1 MWGQNK
7 HLLRYKIKTV
17 KATSLVMLDL
27 DHNLIKPK
35 SGRKFPKDEN
45 DWKWLYPEVPDI
57 VRELISDPTIRVVI
71 ISNQSGLKDTKLK
84 NYKNKLEQIMNEI
97 GKVEIYAATDLVY
110 RKPSPLLFEEF
121 LYFPYKKITMVG
133 DAAGRDGDFSDS
145 DRAFA
150 DNIAYV
156 SKMNVSFK
164 TPEEFFKNAPKP
176 KYEWR
181 TKFDPKLYLD
191 RMKNFKPVEIK
202 ESKLTLY
209 LLIGPPASGKSTLSK
224 KINAI
229 HISKDIDGKKTISK
243 MKEALIKNKSVV
255 IDNTNPSVES
265 RKVYINAA
273 KEINPDIN
281 VVAIVLGEDDINMA
295 KHLNN
300 MRIRNAMKAKQ
311 TPRIIPEIA
320 YRIYKSK
327 FRYPKK
333 TEGIDKIIKFPIIFE
348 FNSDQELQSFL
359 LR

>member
-1 MWGQNK
+1 MWVQTK
-7 HLLRYKIKTV
+7 HLLRYKIKSV
-17 KATSLVMLDL
+17 KKANSLLILDL

-45 DWKWLYPEVPDI
+45 DWKWLFPEVPNM
-57 VRELISDPTIRVVI
+57 VRELILDPTIRVVI
-71 ISNQSGLKDTKLK
+71 VSNQSGLKDTKLK
-84 NYKNKLEQIMNEI
+84 NYKNKLEKIMNEI

-121 LYFPYKKITMVG
+121 LYYSYKKITMVG
-133 DAAGRDGDFSDS
+133 DAAGREGDFSDS

-150 DNIAYV
+150 YNIALV
-156 SKMNVSFK
+156 SKMDVSFK

-181 TKFDPKLYLD
+181 SKFDSQLYLD
-191 RMKNFKPVEIK
+191 LMKNIKPVEIK
-202 ESKLTLY
+202 ETKLTLY
-209 LLIGPPASGKSTLSK
+209 LLIGPPASGKSTLTK

-229 HISKDIDGKKTISK
+229 QVSKDNDGKKTISK
-243 MKEALIKNKSVV
+243 MKEALLKNKSVV

-265 RKVYINAA
+265 RKVYIDAA

-281 VVAIVLGEDDINMA
+281 VIALMLGGKDLDDQIYMS

-311 TPRIIPEIA
+311 TPRVIPEIA
-320 YRIYKSK
+320 
-327 FRYPKK
+327 
-333 TEGIDKIIKFPIIFE
+333 
-348 FNSDQELQSFL
+348 
-359 LR
+359 